1 MLFRSIVEEG
11 DEKSGIYLPML
22 YGADGK
28 IAVGED
34 VEITIGNHTMRYRV
48 CGFLNSAM
56 AGSHNC
62 AMSAL
67 LLTADQYEEL
77 EEAGYAPASTYISV
91 RIRDKAESEDF
102 EAALKNK
109 ASARYQSV
117 RLLSNNYELVSSSRY
132 ISQMICA
139 GVVSVMAFIVTL
151 ITLVVISSNVIQYV
165 QENMKNLGALKAVGY
180 QSRQIVAGLLRW
192 KSVV

>member
-1 MLFRSIVEEG
+1 MEDFLEEVFREDGRVVEYTKNDALIMEGYFSYNGGEINTEFVIMEKETALNRPVGRMEIVEEG

-77 EEAGYAPASTYISV
+77 EEAGYAPASTYISA

-117 RLLSNNYELVSSSRY
+117 RLLSNNYELVSSSR
-132 ISQMICA
+132 
-139 GVVSVMAFIVTL
+139 
-151 ITLVVISSNVIQYV
+151 
-165 QENMKNLGALKAVGY
+165 
-180 QSRQIVAGLLRW
+180 
-192 KSVV
+192 

>member
-1 MLFRSIVEEG
+1 M
-11 DEKSGIYLPML
+11 
-22 YGADGK
+22 
-28 IAVGED
+28 
-34 VEITIGNHTMRYRV
+34 
-48 CGFLNSAM
+48 
-56 AGSHNC
+56 
-62 AMSAL
+62 
-67 LLTADQYEEL
+67 ADQYEEL

-180 QSRQIVAGLLRW
+180 QSRQIVAGLLLQFLG
-192 KSVV
+192 VVFLAAAAGIGLSYCLFPAVNDMMISQTGIP